1 MARKPAASDRPA
13 ALITGGAKGMGR
25 AITLALA
32 ADGYDIG
39 IITRK
44 SESAARAVCTQCERL
59 GVFACYWKADL
70 TDIDATE
77 EISRD
82 FVREYKRWDVLV
94 NNIGDYWTG
103 PLLSM
108 KTDTLKDMFQSNF
121 SAAARLSLLATKIMR
136 LRKQGRIVNIG
147 WVFADRLQGIPDAA
161 AYHAAKTALVSFSS
175 SLAKVAIADGV
186 TINLVSPGMHYTSVD
201 LPKDPK
207 KVIPAGRFSSDE
219 DIIGAVRY
227 FLSPQ
232 ASYVTGSNIK
242 VSGGYGV

>member
-1 MARKPAASDRPA
+1 MARKTISDRPS

-25 AITLALA
+25 AIALALA
-32 ADGYDIG
+32 EDGYDIG
-39 IITRK
+39 IVTRR
-44 SESAARAVCTQCERL
+44 SEPAARSAVAACEKL
-59 GVFACYWKADL
+59 GVTAAYWKADL

-77 EISRD
+77 EIARD
-82 FVREYKRWDVLV
+82 FVREYRRWDVLI
-94 NNIGDYWTG
+94 NNIGDYWNG
-103 PLLSM
+103 PVLSM

-121 SAAARLSLLATKIMR
+121 SAAARLSLLAVKVMR
-136 LRKQGRIVNIG
+136 MRKQGRIINIG

-175 SLAKVAIADGV
+175 SVAKVAIVDGV

-207 KVIPAGRFSSDE
+207 KIIPAGRYSSDE
-219 DIIGAVRY
+219 DIVGAVRY

-232 ASYVTGSNIK
+232 AAYVTGSNIK